1 MTFAHIKTRAQMAEA
16 IRRFEQ
22 AGDTWHLPLLRAAMA
37 GALRFTILPPGMRTP
52 LRILD
57 MQRDPRPLV
66 VVLGGDAGGPATPD
80 AFPQARRLMRWA
92 AFVMLHGAGGQAW
105 HYAVAVEAAAVLRR
119 VLLIETTGAALP
131 AWVALKTEVARS
143 TPGLGVMVPP
153 GEPAHPREAPPP
165 GAVLQ

>member
-22 AGDTWHLPLLRAAMA
+22 AGDTWHSPLLRAAMA
-37 GALRFTILPPGMRTP
+37 GALRFTILPPGARVP

-66 VVLGGDAGGPATPD
+66 VVVGGDAGGPATPD

-92 AFVMLHGAGGQAW
+92 GFVMLHGAGGEAF
-105 HYAVAVEAAAVLRR
+105 HYAVAVQAAVLVRR
-119 VLLIETTGAALP
+119 VLIVETTGAALP
-131 AWVALKTEVARS
+131 AWVALKADVAPR
-143 TPGLGVMVPP
+143 TPTLGVKVRP
-153 GEPAHPREAPPP
+153 GDAHPREAPPA
-165 GAVLQ
+165 GATIQ